1 MSVLAVTG
9 ATGFVGKRFVALA
22 VERGHHV
29 RALTRR
35 PQPEQ
40 AGVTWVAGSLGDP
53 MEQLELMRGADAVV
67 HIAGVVNA
75 PSARAF
81 EMGNVIG
88 TMSMLDSAIGA
99 GVRRFVHVSSLAAR
113 EPELS
118 LYGGSKASAEQA
130 VMRSDLNWDM
140 VRPPG
145 VYGPGDLDQLELF
158 KMARLGLA
166 FLPPPGRLSL
176 IHADDLAALLLAL
189 ATAPATGA
197 VYEADDGQPGGYSY
211 AEFARAIGMAVGRRV
226 LPMSLPPALLRL
238 GAAIDRRVRG
248 DKARLTRD
256 RVNYFCHPD
265 WTISPDKRPPG
276 TLWRPQIATAD
287 GLRQTAQWYRANG
300 LL

>member
-1 MSVLAVTG
+1 VSVLAVTG

-118 LYGGSKASAEQA
+118 LYGGSKASL
-130 VMRSDLNWDM
+130 RSC
-140 VRPPG
+140 R
-145 VYGPGDLDQLELF
+145 
-158 KMARLGLA
+158 R
-166 FLPPPGRLSL
+166 
-176 IHADDLAALLLAL
+176 
-189 ATAPATGA
+189 
-197 VYEADDGQPGGYSY
+197 
-211 AEFARAIGMAVGRRV
+211 RAGCR
-226 LPMSLPPALLRL
+226 
-238 GAAIDRRVRG
+238 
-248 DKARLTRD
+248 
-256 RVNYFCHPD
+256 
-265 WTISPDKRPPG
+265 
-276 TLWRPQIATAD
+276 
-287 GLRQTAQWYRANG
+287 
-300 LL
+300 